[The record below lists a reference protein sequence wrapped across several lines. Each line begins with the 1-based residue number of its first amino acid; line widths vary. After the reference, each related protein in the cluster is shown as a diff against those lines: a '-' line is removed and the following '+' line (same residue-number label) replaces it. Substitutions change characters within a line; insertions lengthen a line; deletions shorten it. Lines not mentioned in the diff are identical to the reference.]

1 MDTPAVKLVARQPIF
16 DQSQQVFGYELLF
29 RPDVAVNACERPK
42 AEATLEL
49 IGDSLMLHELAALV
63 DNRRAFVNVTR
74 ADLLAGHARYL
85 PHEQV
90 VIEVLESVEPDAEVL
105 AALRELR
112 RTGYTVALDD
122 VTDPQRLEA
131 FAGNVDIAKVD
142 LSLSN
147 RHRQRQLLKVIKALR
162 IKAVAEKVE
171 TKAEFR
177 ELATLGFD
185 FFQGYFFARP
195 EVVQRRDAPA
205 GGWSQLRLLQAL
217 HQAEFDINEVVLA
230 IEQEPAFAY
239 KLLRYLNSPTFG
251 FRSDIHS
258 IRHAITLLGE
268 REVQRWVCIMSVS
281 TMAGNGS
288 PEVALTAVR
297 RAMFCEGLAGCGS
310 MSLQRDKLFLVGLLS
325 TLDSILDRPRA
336 EIVLQLPLDPEIAAA
351 LLSGESRMGA
361 ALRLVEAYD
370 CAHWNRVNELAGKLK
385 LSDRDLLGGYRSAL
399 SRSQQI
405 LGDAAMAPGS

>member
-1 MDTPAVKLVARQPIF
+1 MVTPAVKLVARQPIL
-16 DQSQQVFGYELLF
+16 DHRQRVFGYELLL
-29 RPDVAVNACERPK
+29 RPDVAVNACDLPN

-49 IGDSLMLHELAALV
+49 IGDILMLHELAALA

-74 ADLLAGHARYL
+74 ADLLAGHAHYL

-90 VIEVLESVEPDAEVL
+90 VIEVLESVAPDAEVL
-105 AALRELR
+105 AALLELR
-112 RTGYTVALDD
+112 RADYTVALDD
-122 VTDPQRLEA
+122 VTDPQRLQA
-131 FAGNVDIAKVD
+131 FAGHVDIAKVD
-142 LSLSN
+142 LSLSD
-147 RHRQRQLLKVIKALR
+147 RPMQRRLLQAIKALR

-177 ELATLGFD
+177 ELASLGFD
-185 FFQGYFFARP
+185 YFQGYFFARP

-217 HQAEFDINEVVLA
+217 HRAEFDMNEVELA

-239 KLLRYLNSPTFG
+239 KLLRYLNSPAFG

-258 IRHAITLLGE
+258 IRHAIMLLGE
-268 REVQRWVCIMSVS
+268 REVQRWLCIMAVS
-281 TMAGNGS
+281 TMAGNQS

-297 RAMFCEGLAGCGS
+297 RAMFCEELAGCGS
-310 MSLQRDKLFLVGLLS
+310 VSVEREKMFLVGLLS

-336 EIVLQLPLDPEIAAA
+336 EILMQLPLDPEIASA
-351 LLSGESRMGA
+351 LLSGECRMGA

-370 CAHWNRVNELAGKLK
+370 CANWNRVDELARELK
-385 LSDRDLLGGYRSAL
+385 LTDRELLGGYRSAL
-399 SRSQQI
+399 TRSQQI
-405 LGDAAMAPGS
+405 FGDAAMATIA